1 MSEAAATDF
10 EALLRRALAPV
21 DPPEELA
28 GRVEETLTSITE
40 MAADELE
47 SWEIGAM
54 RDPRNWLRPAAAVL
68 AGTTAGVALVVLR
81 TKQRSKQ
88 RRRASKNV
96 VDLAERTLHDALNEA
111 RRLWP

>member
-88 RRRASKNV
+88 RRRVSRNPL
-96 VDLAERTLHDALNEA
+96 DLAERTLNDAMNEA
-111 RRLWP
+111 RRLWR